1 MVFIQNTNLN
11 SKKQLYI
18 ALMGIYG
25 IGKHQATQ
33 VCDLAGLCP
42 LTKLQTL
49 TSNEIAYL
57 SQVLS
62 THYEIS
68 SEVRRKKLQNIQHLI
83 SNGSYRGFRH
93 SLGLPT
99 RGQKT
104 HSNARTARRLNKKH
118 SIK

>member
-11 SKKQLYI
+11 PKKQLYI

-25 IGKHQATQ
+25 VGQYQAKQ
-33 VCDLAGLCP
+33 ICDLAGFCP
-42 LTKLQTL
+42 YTKL
-49 TSNEIAYL
+49 TSLSANEIALL

-62 THYEIS
+62 THYETS
-68 SEVRRKKLQNIQHLI
+68 SEIKRKRIQNIQHLI

-99 RGQKT
+99 RGQQT
-104 HSNARTARRLNKKH
+104 HSNARTAKKLNKKH
-118 SIK
+118 SFK